1 MKTQVLLPKIFNFS
15 FTYNSNQIPIKII
28 TLDHFIENNEIE
40 NVDLLKIDT
49 EGYEFN
55 IIKGLS
61 KHSNKIKLIYFEHHY
76 DDMIIKN
83 YKFGDIHKLLQD
95 NEFQKIFKV
104 KMPFRKS
111 FDYIYKNKKII

>member
-1 MKTQVLLPKIFNFS
+1 MKKLKILNIKNKDLFS
-15 FTYNSNQIPIKII
+15 HQIPIKIF

-61 KHSNKIKLIYFEHHY
+61 KYSHKIKLIYFEHHY

-83 YKFGDIHKLLQD
+83 YKFGDIHQLL
-95 NEFQKIFKV
+95 NNKNFMMIKKS
-104 KMPFRKS
+104 KMLFRKS
-111 FDYIYKNKKII
+111 FEYIYENQKK